1 MKLFLEE
8 SLSAELANR
17 LNRIGRYDAAHPLH
31 MGRSGQ
37 PDHKVL
43 EKCIAED
50 RILVTQNARDF
61 RRLVGNAELHPGLII
76 LPSVDREGT
85 WRLLESALEFL
96 EAKGKP
102 EEAIVNHVPEVEK
115 SSTMMLTPLPK

>member
-1 MKLFLEE
+1 MRRCP
-8 SLSAELANR
+8 SLH
-17 LNRIGRYDAAHPLH
+17 IGQRA
-31 MGRSGQ
+31 Q

-85 WRLLESALEFL
+85 WRLLESALGFL
-96 EAKGKP
+96 ETKGKP
-102 EEAIVNHVPEVEK
+102 EDAIVNHVLEVDT
-115 SSTMMLTPLPK
+115 SGAITFSPLPP